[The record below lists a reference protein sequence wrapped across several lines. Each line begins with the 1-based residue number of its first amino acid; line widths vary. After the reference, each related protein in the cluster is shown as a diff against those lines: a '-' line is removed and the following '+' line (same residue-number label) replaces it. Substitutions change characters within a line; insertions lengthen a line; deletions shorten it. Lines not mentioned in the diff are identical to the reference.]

1 MQRPGKVTQAL
12 PLASQFLAVSRT
24 VSDGTEA
31 AMKYTKVRFNVKR
44 IVRLYQG
51 GKKVSEIA
59 RAVGYP
65 AGHGQNR
72 TRAALVKAGVHKP
85 AK

>member
-1 MQRPGKVTQAL
+1 
-12 PLASQFLAVSRT
+12 LAVALLRSISLES
-24 VSDGTEA
+24 SDGEEA
-31 AMKYTKVRFNVKR
+31 AMKYSKVRFNVKR
-44 IVRLYQG
+44 IVRLYQD